1 MSRVRVEYSWEAFE
15 ARRRA
20 INDVI
25 EADTPRSMAR
35 RDPAAPV
42 PLSVFDDVPYVE
54 LHMHSNYSLLD
65 GASSIDELLVEA
77 ERQGHRALALTDH
90 EGMYGSMEFARSAK
104 EAGLRPIT

>member
-42 PLSVFDDVPYVE
+42 PLFVLDEVTYVE
-54 LHMHSNYSLLD
+54 LHMHSNYSLLE
-65 GASSIDELLVEA
+65 GASSIDDLLIQA
-77 ERQGHRALALTDH
+77 RGRAI
-90 EGMYGSMEFARSAK
+90 AR
-104 EAGLRPIT
+104 LR